1 MAGEVLGIDVG
12 GSSVKAGLVDLE
24 AGRLAGELIAAP
36 TPRPSTPAAVTNVL
50 AALAGRL
57 PASAGRVGVA
67 FPSVIKEGT
76 AYTAANIDAA
86 WVGTDGASLASQAL
100 GRPVL
105 FLNDADAAGLAEMRW
120 GAGRGCKGTVVMLTF
135 GTGIGT
141 ALFAGGKLFPN
152 TELGHLELGQGFPD
166 YDIDPRLTELVAEAM
181 RGGHNQY
188 APMEGVLALRERI
201 AAKLLRVYGRA
212 IDPES
217 EITVTLGATEAI
229 FSAIQAAVGAG
240 DEVIAFDPAYD
251 SYEPAV
257 RLSGARCLRLPLVQP
272 GFRYDWE
279 RVRAALNA
287 RTRLILFNS
296 PHNPACTTAQ
306 SADLAALP

>member
-1 MAGEVLGIDVG
+1 
-12 GSSVKAGLVDLE
+12 
-24 AGRLAGELIAAP
+24 
-36 TPRPSTPAAVTNVL
+36 
-50 AALAGRL
+50 
-57 PASAGRVGVA
+57 
-67 FPSVIKEGT
+67 
-76 AYTAANIDAA
+76 
-86 WVGTDGASLASQAL
+86 
-100 GRPVL
+100 
-105 FLNDADAAGLAEMRW
+105 NDADAAGLAEMRW

-152 TELGHLELGQGFPD
+152 TELGHLELGGMDAEKWASARVRTAENLDFPAWIERVNDYLAEMHRLFWPDVFILGGAVSERFPD

-201 AAKLLRVYGRA
+201 AAKLLRAYGRA

-240 DEVIAFDPAYD
+240 DEVIA
-251 SYEPAV
+251 
-257 RLSGARCLRLPLVQP
+257 
-272 GFRYDWE
+272 
-279 RVRAALNA
+279 
-287 RTRLILFNS
+287 
-296 PHNPACTTAQ
+296 
-306 SADLAALP
+306 